1 MCLASRGNPK
11 ATEKDKGI
19 SGQRRNNSNKEERKT
34 ERKCIEEKKTR
45 SNVLMNSYNV
55 FLKRRSSF
63 NYIINYVSEFI
74 SLGLMCCSW
83 WQCDKAAVIWFHTE
97 FRFTKC

>member
-1 MCLASRGNPK
+1 
-11 ATEKDKGI
+11 
-19 SGQRRNNSNKEERKT
+19 
-34 ERKCIEEKKTR
+34 
-45 SNVLMNSYNV
+45 MNSYNV
-55 FLKRRSSF
+55 FLKIRSSF
-63 NYIINYVSEFI
+63 NYIINYLSECI